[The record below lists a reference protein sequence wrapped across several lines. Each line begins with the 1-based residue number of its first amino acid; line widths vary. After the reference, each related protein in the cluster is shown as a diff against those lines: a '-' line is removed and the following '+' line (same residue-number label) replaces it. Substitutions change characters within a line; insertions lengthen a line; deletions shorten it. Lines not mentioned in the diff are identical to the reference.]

1 MFNGQL
7 QCENKLKPRKT
18 NEGTDIFFFNNK
30 HLSSNKCCTRNV
42 EM

>member
-18 NEGTDIFFFNNK
+18 NEGTDIF
-30 HLSSNKCCTRNV
+30 SSIMNICLLINAAL